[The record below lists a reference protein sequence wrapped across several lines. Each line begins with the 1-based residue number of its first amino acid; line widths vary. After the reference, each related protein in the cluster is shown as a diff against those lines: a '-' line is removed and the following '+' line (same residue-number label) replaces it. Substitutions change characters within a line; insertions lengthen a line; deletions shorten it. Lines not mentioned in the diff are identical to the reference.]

1 MCHGLTILVTPLI
14 VTSAV
19 PLKPTLLQCI
29 FSPGKALVLLHSDLT
44 QCAIYSLSGNID
56 KISTVGIAYRVTRYM
71 YEDTSTCIPA

>member
-29 FSPGKALVLLHSDLT
+29 FAPGKALVLLHGDLT
-44 QCAIYSLSGNID
+44 QCAI
-56 KISTVGIAYRVTRYM
+56 ACRVIWIRLVQSASPI
-71 YEDTSTCIPA
+71 E